1 MLVAK
6 RARCATLTATMIIAS
21 VLGAATLGATTASA
35 VSGAIGQ
42 VRPVVT
48 VEASAPGLAATTVT
62 PNDTPWG

>member
-21 VLGAATLGATTASA
+21 VLGATTASA
-35 VSGAIGQ
+35 VSGAVGQ